1 MHYEDFYN
9 DYNKNYSYCCNK
21 DYFNYVRNKVG
32 YIIDTLFDVKK
43 NTIILEQQIYD
54 KFMQGDRKKEVL
66 NYKKFSLI
74 SPQIFNI
81 VYVYLVFI
89 RHYDKKFVIDKMFNY
104 VQDNKNKY
112 QKECQL
118 EYEQEVLEIKRTALY
133 LQEQKKIEDERLARE
148 ERIRKMLNENTT
160 F

>member
-1 MHYEDFYN
+1 MYYDDFYN
-9 DYNKNYSYCCNK
+9 DYNNNYSYCCDK

-32 YIIDTLFDVKK
+32 YIIEKLFDIKK
-43 NTIILEQQIYD
+43 NTIILEQPIYE
-54 KFMQGDRKKEVL
+54 KFMRGERKKEVL
-66 NYKKFSLI
+66 NYKRFSLI

-89 RHYDKKFVIDKMFNY
+89 RHYDKKYVIDKMSSY
-104 VQDNKNKY
+104 VDDNRNKY

-118 EYEQEVLEIKRTALY
+118 EYEREMIAKKRMELY
-133 LQEQKKIEDERLARE
+133 WEEQQKIEDERFARE
-148 ERIRKMLNENTT
+148 ERIRKMLNEDTT

>member
-1 MHYEDFYN
+1 MKQDKKLISKKIYILRF
-9 DYNKNYSYCCNK
+9 CGQ
-21 DYFNYVRNKVG
+21 VG
-32 YIIDTLFDVKK
+32 SNMISDNAINNNSLVCK
-43 NTIILEQQIYD
+43 
-54 KFMQGDRKKEVL
+54 L